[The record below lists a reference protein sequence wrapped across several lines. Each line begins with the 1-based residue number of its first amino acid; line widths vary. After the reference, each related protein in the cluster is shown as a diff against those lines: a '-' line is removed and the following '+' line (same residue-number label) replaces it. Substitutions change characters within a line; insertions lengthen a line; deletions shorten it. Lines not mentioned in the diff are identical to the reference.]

1 MLGVLIRTEAM
12 LQAVIE
18 LNGAS
23 PALLGVVGNNKKI
36 ALTRKADNLRQ
47 GVDVIVNYLSEI
59 SVHLS
64 IISQSVESL
73 SSQLTTEETD
83 AVERLE
89 VSVSE
94 LPIKYSTK
102 RTACVRLKGIWIEN
116 SVRLKSDVDKV
127 IVELRNPKV
136 ADKGAVLKLCDMV
149 TSSMNEITLRVRD
162 SAKDVIIFAAYSF
175 SFPLDNLS
183 SCASSVNATIEEIK
197 ISLPN

>member
-1 MLGVLIRTEAM
+1 M

-23 PALLGVVGNNKKI
+23 PALLGVVGNNNTI

-47 GVDVIVNYLSEI
+47 GVDVVVKYLSEI

-64 IISQSVESL
+64 NISQSVESL

-83 AVERLE
+83 AVTRLG

-94 LPIKYSTK
+94 LPRKYSTK

-116 SVRLKSDVDKV
+116 PVHLKLAVDKV
-127 IVELRNPKV
+127 IVELRNPNV
-136 ADKGAVLKLCDMV
+136 ADKGSVLKLCDIV

-162 SAKDVIIFAAYSF
+162 SVKDVIIFAAYNF

-197 ISLPN
+197 IS